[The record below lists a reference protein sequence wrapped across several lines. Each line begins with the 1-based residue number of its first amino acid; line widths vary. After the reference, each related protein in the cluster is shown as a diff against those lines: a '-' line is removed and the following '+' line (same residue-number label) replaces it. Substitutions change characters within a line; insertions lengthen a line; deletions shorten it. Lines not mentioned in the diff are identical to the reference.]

1 MNRLFVIIIF
11 TGLFWNLPGLAREPD
26 TDSLIARTAG
36 APAEELARI
45 YLDLSLQL
53 REEYVDSALYYANRA
68 ELLLLKDDPQDLL
81 PELYKTK
88 GMIYED
94 KLVYDRSLVYLR
106 KAFEAF
112 IKREDQHEVAE
123 CALHIGNIHYSL
135 GDFSDAYYYYLQS
148 LHAYER
154 DSDRIGIAMM
164 ENNLGIVAHEMGKLD
179 EAAVH
184 YQSAYEIYH
193 ASGKFIDEC
202 RALNNIGL
210 IHYDR
215 QQYDSARTYF
225 EQVLDKMDPDSLSG
239 DDERYI
245 LSGVYN
251 NLALLY
257 SDLDD
262 HASALSFL
270 RRGLALAK
278 QIDDQYNIGSVYT
291 NLGSL
296 FGEMNLQDSALY
308 YLHRALQMSRMLG
321 FKHLELETY
330 RELAYLH
337 AGTGNYMSAYHWHL
351 RYDTVYKAIF
361 NENQANQIARLRGMY
376 EQELKDR
383 EIEQLHSEAQV
394 QRMLNKVFLV
404 FIVVIVALVIIIA
417 VNLRS
422 KKLANQ
428 MLADRNQQ
436 ISSAMKKLSESEKE
450 LQKLNVSKDRIFSV
464 VAHDLRNPV
473 AAVAGFSELL
483 YENFDQFPVETQK
496 EYLLQI
502 TQATQRIQ
510 NLLENLLIWARSQ
523 MKAIKFEPVT
533 FRVRSVIEECVK
545 ELKAN
550 LDHKKIECTVKFD
563 RKCVVH
569 ADRAMIHTV
578 FRNLIMNAIKFSFP
592 GGKVRISSEME
603 SDRCH
608 IMVTDEGIGIQP
620 EIQKKLFHFS
630 EVLSTPGTAGEPG
643 SGLGLAICS
652 EFVTRNGGE
661 ITVES
666 EPGNGSTFTVNLPVT
681 RS

>member
-1 MNRLFVIIIF
+1 LIII
-11 TGLFWNLPGLAREPD
+11 TGIFMTVLSYSQQSG
-26 TDSLIARTAG
+26 TDSLIARIAG
-36 APAEELARI
+36 LPQEELAPVFLEISRQ
-45 YLDLSLQL
+45 LQD
-53 REEYVDSALYYANRA
+53 EYVDSALYYANRA
-68 ELLLLKDDPQDLL
+68 ELILLKDDPETLL
-81 PELYKTK
+81 PELYRTK
-88 GMIYED
+88 GKIYEN
-94 KLVYDRSLVYLR
+94 KLVYDRSLFYFR
-106 KAFEAF
+106 KAYDAF
-112 IKREDQHEVAE
+112 IKLEELQEVAE
-123 CALHIGNIHYSL
+123 SALSIGNIHYNL

-148 LHAYER
+148 LQAYER
-154 DSDRIGIAMM
+154 DGDRTGIAMM
-164 ENNLGIVAHEMGKLD
+164 ENNLGIVAHEMGKLE

-184 YQSAYEIYH
+184 YQNAYEIYH
-193 ASGKFIDEC
+193 AAGKFIDEC

-215 QQYDSARTYF
+215 QQYDSARIYF
-225 EQVLDKMDPDSLSG
+225 EQVMDKMEPDSLSG

-251 NLALLY
+251 NLALVY
-257 SDLDD
+257 TDLDEYET
-262 HASALSFL
+262 ALPFL
-270 RRGLALAK
+270 RRGLSLAR

-296 FGEMNLQDSALY
+296 FGKMKQQDSALY
-308 YLHRALQMSRMLG
+308 YLHRALQMSRKLR

-330 RELAYLH
+330 RELAVLH
-337 AGTGNYMSAYHWHL
+337 AGAGNYMSAYNWHL

-361 NENQANQIARLRGMY
+361 NENQANKIARLRGMY

-383 EIEQLHSEAQV
+383 QIEQLHSEAQV

-428 MLADRNQQ
+428 MLGERNQQ
-436 ISSAMKKLSESEKE
+436 ISFAMQKLAESEKE

-483 YENFDQFPVETQK
+483 YDNFDQFPVETQK

-523 MKAIKFEPVT
+523 MKAVKYDPET
-533 FRVRSVIEECVK
+533 FRVRTVIEDCVK

-550 LDHKKIECTVKFD
+550 LDHKKIECTVKLD
-563 RKCVVH
+563 RKCMVH

-592 GGKVRISSEME
+592 GGKVRISSEMNGN
-603 SDRCH
+603 SCR
-608 IMVTDEGIGIQP
+608 IMVADEGIGIQP
-620 EIQKKLFHFS
+620 EIQKKLFNSS
-630 EVLSTPGTAGEPG
+630 EVQSTPGTTGESG
-643 SGLGLAICS
+643 SGLGLAICN
-652 EFVTRNGGE
+652 EFVKRNGGE
-661 ITVES
+661 ITLES
-666 EPGNGSTFTVNLPVT
+666 EPGNGSTFSVILPVAH
-681 RS
+681 S